1 MQSQTPIYTIRAVST
16 LLFLIGYL
24 TNQHFWKYKFL
35 RLLKR
40 LAHEVGEKQISPKSG
55 GSGSVINFTLGMVTM
70 VKDIG
75 LLGPKQ
81 IKVS

>member
-1 MQSQTPIYTIRAVST
+1 M
-16 LLFLIGYL
+16 
-24 TNQHFWKYKFL
+24 
-35 RLLKR
+35 
-40 LAHEVGEKQISPKSG
+40 HEVGEKQISPKSG
-55 GSGSVINFTLGMVTM
+55 GSGSVINFSLGMVTM